1 VVIAGRVT
9 ASKPVRSRRRRSH
22 LALRWSGLVWPEV
35 PARGTAQQVANS
47 SREGTT
53 RRRFRPSRRI
63 SQPLSEF
70 ALLGSMDPASNL
82 PHTAGPNRPRLA
94 VKWGPT
100 EWPMPHSPTHTL
112 TQKQGTGVGKSGGDR
127 DSSWAVVC
135 RTLWPRRRPRP
146 REKLA
151 PLGGRADYAA
161 RAPDGGPKPPAAAGS
176 PSTPSRPHRPDRS

>member
-9 ASKPVRSRRRRSH
+9 ASKPVRSRRRRSR
-22 LALRWSGLVWPEV
+22 LALRWSGLVCPEV

-70 ALLGSMDPASNL
+70 ALVDPASNL
-82 PHTAGPNRPRLA
+82 PHTARSQPPQARGQMGPDRVAYATFPD
-94 VKWGPT
+94 
-100 EWPMPHSPTHTL
+100 THFNS
-112 TQKQGTGVGKSGGDR
+112 KQGTGVGKSGGDR

-151 PLGGRADYAA
+151 PLG
-161 RAPDGGPKPPAAAGS
+161 
-176 PSTPSRPHRPDRS
+176 RPDRLPERLQKSMQHRRIRDGDRHKAAK